1 MSCFLSSA
9 VSLSEDPPRYD
20 GPSSSLMSITG
31 GRRGALVTPCG
42 TRKTVPAGAMALARM
57 PPGLR
62 TGAGAGAGA
71 GAGVGEDAATWTT
84 DLWGE
89 ETAVICEEDRIMGC
103 VG

>member
-42 TRKTVPAGAMALARM
+42 TRKTVPAGDMALARM

-62 TGAGAGAGA
+62 IGAGV

-89 ETAVICEEDRIMGC
+89 ETAVVCGEDRFRSC